1 MDGVNELSEM
11 LSQKLIIDDNSRHGM
26 SSSTRS
32 LPDEDVIEGGFVQ
45 VPNVTD
51 TSENKDNR

>member
-1 MDGVNELSEM
+1 
-11 LSQKLIIDDNSRHGM
+11 M
-26 SSSTRS
+26 SSSTPS

>member
-1 MDGVNELSEM
+1 MNELSEI
-11 LSQKLIIDDNSRHGM
+11 LSQKLTIDDNSRHGM